1 MKAYNAPSK
10 PAPRNHGLLSGS
22 IFAGLAVALGAF
34 GAHAMKAHY
43 ASDDLH
49 TFETGVR
56 YQMYHAL
63 ALIACGALNRT
74 GMHTVTASRLFAG
87 GIVLF
92 SGSLYGL
99 VFTHSKWLGPITPI
113 GGVLFLAGWV
123 SLAIA
128 CRQQIVDSS
137 RL

>member
-1 MKAYNAPSK
+1 MKANDDPGK
-10 PAPRNHGLLSGS
+10 PNPRNDALLTGS

-43 ASDDLH
+43 ATDDLQ
-49 TFETGVR
+49 TFETAVR

-63 ALIACGALNRT
+63 ALIACGALNQT
-74 GMHTVTASRLFAG
+74 GMQTATASRLFG
-87 GIVLF
+87 CGIVLF

-99 VFTHSKWLGPITPI
+99 VLTQAKWLGPITPI
-113 GGVLFLAGWV
+113 GGVLLLAGWI

-128 CRQQIVDSS
+128 SRQQRLGSS